1 MFVIVKG
8 KDKIETENRQLLNIY
23 LANGW
28 TLQKKVAGDVVKQV
42 QEATKSLAEYTKK
55 QLQDKLAKQ
64 DIKFKPQENKADL
77 IAKLEK
83 SGPAD
88 DFNDGLLKG

>member
-8 KDKIETENRQLLNIY
+8 KEIIETENRQLLNIY

-28 TLQKKVAGDVVKQV
+28 TLQKKVTSEVVKQV
-42 QEATKSLAEYTKK
+42 QQAANTLADFTKK
-55 QLQDKLAKQ
+55 QLQDKLAKKE
-64 DIKFKPQENKADL
+64 IKFTPQENKADL
-77 IAKLEK
+77 ISKLEN
-83 SGPAD
+83 SDPAD